1 MLILTLCAVVYCLTV
16 TGTLVR
22 HMTHQHSHFVTLT
35 PAVTASN
42 LTQKQYQ
49 DIQTDS
55 RSVTLSTSFAMEL
68 HLTLQFLNAGDTT
81 ACA

>member
-1 MLILTLCAVVYCLTV
+1 
-16 TGTLVR
+16 
-22 HMTHQHSHFVTLT
+22 MTHQHSHFITLT

-55 RSVTLSTSFAMEL
+55 HSVTLSTSFAMEQ

-81 ACA
+81 ACAWQYKLYYIGSKAYTETR